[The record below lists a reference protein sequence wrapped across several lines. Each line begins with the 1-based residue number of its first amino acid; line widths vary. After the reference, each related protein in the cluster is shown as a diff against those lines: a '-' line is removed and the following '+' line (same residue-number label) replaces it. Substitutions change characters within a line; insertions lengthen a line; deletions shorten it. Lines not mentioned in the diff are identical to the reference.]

1 MARGTPS
8 GKESRKRHF
17 QGFGQVEDFAVG
29 HVPYLAFNRGN
40 NVPRGIPAMDLTPG
54 GQLSLGKLP
63 LEAQLAN
70 GRADHIISYVSCVIA
85 HT

>member
-1 MARGTPS
+1 M
-8 GKESRKRHF
+8 
-17 QGFGQVEDFAVG
+17 
-29 HVPYLAFNRGN
+29 N
-40 NVPRGIPAMDLTPG
+40 LTPG

-70 GRADHIISYVSCVIA
+70 GRADHIVSYVSCVIA